1 MSTMAKGATL
11 AELVADVAARN
22 GAKPALIFQDQP
34 ISYAQLNGL
43 IERCAN
49 ALAAR
54 GVAHGDRVAIML
66 PNIPQFVVA
75 YYAIARLGAIVVP
88 LNVLYKADEINYM
101 LGDSEAKVFIVFEG
115 FWAQGAEAV
124 KGSPSVE
131 HTIVVGQGAAPE
143 GTVPWSA
150 LVDGSAPQRP
160 AVEVKPEDT
169 AVICYTSGT
178 TGRSKGAMLTHR
190 NFIANC
196 EQFGSMRGF
205 EFTEND
211 VTLLVLPL
219 FHIYAMNVGL
229 NAAMRL
235 GSTAVLMIRFE
246 PLPVLETIQKHRATI
261 FLGAPPMFIAW
272 VNTPGIGGY
281 DLSSLRIVNSG
292 AAALPMQVLQRFKE
306 LTGIEIQEGYGL
318 TETAP
323 VTHSNSA
330 APRAKPGTIGMPIPG
345 VEARVVDEND
355 QDVSQGQEGEIVV
368 RGENITPGYWRQ
380 PEATEEAVRGGWF
393 HTGDIATVD
402 ADGYYTIVDR
412 KKDMINAGGFKIW
425 PREVEEVLFKHPAVQ
440 EAAVVAVPDPY
451 AGERALAYV
460 ALKQGQAATSDEIIQ
475 YCRDNLASF
484 KAPSRVEFRAEL
496 PKLPTGKVL
505 RRVLRDEARGLS
517 AAGDK

>member
-1 MSTMAKGATL
+1 MAKGATL
-11 AELVADVAARN
+11 AELVADVAARD

-54 GVAHGDRVAIML
+54 GIARGDRVAIML

-75 YYAIARLGAIVVP
+75 YYAVARLGAIVVP
-88 LNVLYKADEINYM
+88 LNVLYKADEIAYM
-101 LGDSEAKVFIVFEG
+101 LGDSEAKAFIVFEG

-124 KGSPSVE
+124 KGSPAVE
-131 HTIVVGQGAAPE
+131 HTVVVGQGAAPE
-143 GTVPWSA
+143 GTTPWSA
-150 LVDGSAPQRP
+150 LVDGSAPPRP
-160 AVEVKPEDT
+160 AVDVKLEDT

-178 TGRSKGAMLTHR
+178 TGRSKGALLTHR

-196 EQFGSMRGF
+196 EQFGAMRGF
-205 EFTEND
+205 EFDEHD
-211 VTLLVLPL
+211 IALLVLPL

-246 PLPVLETIQKHRATI
+246 PLPALEAIQKHRVTI

-272 VNTPGIGGY
+272 VNTPGIEGY

-330 APRAKPGTIGMPIPG
+330 APRVKPGTIGMPIPG

-355 QDVSQGQEGEIVV
+355 QDVAPGQEGEIVV

-380 PEATEEAVRGGWF
+380 PEATAEALRGGW
-393 HTGDIATVD
+393 
-402 ADGYYTIVDR
+402 R
-412 KKDMINAGGFKIW
+412 
-425 PREVEEVLFKHPAVQ
+425 Q
-440 EAAVVAVPDPY
+440 
-451 AGERALAYV
+451 
-460 ALKQGQAATSDEIIQ
+460 
-475 YCRDNLASF
+475 
-484 KAPSRVEFRAEL
+484 
-496 PKLPTGKVL
+496 
-505 RRVLRDEARGLS
+505 
-517 AAGDK
+517 